1 MVQLISEVDMGGETI
16 LIVDDEEN
24 ILKLIKYN
32 LENIGYKVLAVSS
45 GEEALSAAFEITPDL
60 IVLDLMLP
68 GVDGMEVCRILSHD
82 SRTENIP
89 ILMVTARSDDND
101 IIAGLEAGADD
112 YVTKPFSPKIL
123 AARIGSIL
131 RRKSRN
137 ISSRR
142 TESNITIHR
151 ININTDKH
159 EVTSDGKHINLS
171 ATEFSILELL
181 CRNPGW
187 VLSRNQIISSVKGSD
202 YPVTER
208 SVDVQILGIR
218 KKLGTQGKY
227 LETVRGIGYRM
238 AEDTDET

>member
-1 MVQLISEVDMGGETI
+1 MGGETI

-45 GEEALSAAFEITPDL
+45 GEEALSAAFEATPDL

-68 GVDGMEVCRILSHD
+68 GVDGMEVCRILSND
-82 SRTENIP
+82 RRTENIP

-123 AARIGSIL
+123 AARIGSVL
-131 RRKSRN
+131 RRKSKN

-142 TESNITIHR
+142 SESDITIHR
-151 ININTDKH
+151 IKINTDKH
-159 EVTSDGKHINLS
+159 EVSSDGKHINLS

-218 KKLGTQGKY
+218 RKLGTQGRY